1 MPHDLFGDAVVR
13 PASRTALRRALT
25 VASIALHAFVIAT
38 VVVAQL
44 FAIGPLPT
52 PRRPL
57 AFEDIR
63 MVQLA
68 EIELP
73 PPPRRATA
81 PAATVSPDA
90 APTEMPS
97 GITRETGLENVKA
110 TPARPENLGLVEGE
124 RGGIGSFGFAEGAA
138 SPPPPPPPTA
148 PVRLHAGI
156 QPPKRVVDVT
166 PTYPEIAVRARVEG
180 IVILDAIIDSRGN
193 VESARIL
200 RSMPLLDAAAL
211 DAVRQWKYTPALLNG
226 VPVPVIMTVTVRFT
240 LNR

>member
-13 PASRTALRRALT
+13 PASRTTLRRALT
-25 VASIALHAFVIAT
+25 ILSIALHALVIAT

-57 AFEDIR
+57 AFEDVR

-73 PPPRRATA
+73 APPRRSTA
-81 PAATVSPDA
+81 PASTVSPDA

-97 GITRETGLENVKA
+97 GIRTETGLENAKTNA
-110 TPARPENLGLVEGE
+110 ARPENLGLVEGE
-124 RGGIGSFGFAEGAA
+124 RSGIGSLGFAEGTA
-138 SPPPPPPPTA
+138 PPPPPPAPTA
-148 PVRLHAGI
+148 PMRLHAGI
-156 QPPKRVVDVT
+156 QPPKRIVDVT
-166 PTYPEIAVRARVEG
+166 PTYPEIAQRARVEG
-180 IVILDAIIDSRGN
+180 IVIVDAIIDTRGN
-193 VESARIL
+193 VETARVL
-200 RSMPLLDAAAL
+200 RSVPLLDAAAL